1 MNFKKLKTK
10 RVIVWGSTSLGL
22 VALLTAA
29 NIVMRGLTEPLLNQ
43 IFGGKRPI
51 IAEREPLTF
60 NKQQAYENGNKVTE
74 KICEEGMILLKN
86 EGNALPL
93 KANAKVTVFGKN
105 SVNLVYGGSG
115 SAAPDKDGERKTIF
129 DSLTAAGIEY
139 NQTLVDFYKNNS
151 KSGDGRSEN
160 PKMENSGV
168 TTLKTGE
175 TPISSYTSD
184 VTDSYSNYGDAALV
198 VFSRIAG
205 ENWDLPRK
213 AEDNASRTYLDLDN
227 NERDLLKHI
236 VDSGKFQHVVVL
248 MNGSNYIDLGFLKK
262 GLDGVTA
269 DKIDACINIGSP
281 GGSGIMALGKILTGA
296 VNPSGHTVDL
306 VYTNYKA
313 DPTYQNFGGNENGND
328 SYRAPNGTSD
338 TDYHVVEYEEN
349 IYMGY
354 RYYETRGKDNE
365 SWYNEN
371 VVYPFGYG
379 LSYTTFSQEILDKSS
394 LNGSLKTDKDFEVE
408 VKVKNTGAVAGK
420 EVVQLYVEAP
430 YVSGKIEKPYKVLC
444 AFGKTKLLEPGE
456 EDTVKLTVTPYYF
469 ASFDNSDANGDGFK
483 GYTLDDGDYVF
494 HLGKDSHNDIDTFTK
509 HLSSI
514 ETFEKDPT
522 TGTVVKPLFD
532 DVSFGTKLENGRV
545 IGGMRT
551 NLSRSS
557 WDTTF
562 PKTITDEERTASAEL
577 IALLDA
583 YESGNKDEY
592 NEFPTMGSS
601 DEYLK
606 VELSSLVG
614 LDYVD
619 PQWNA
624 FLDQLSFEEMLSLFN
639 LGCYETGAIV
649 RTIDGEDIVVV
660 PGTTSAD
667 GPTGLVSFLG
677 NIAPGKQA
685 AVYGCCYYCSE
696 CLVAQTYNLK
706 LADEQASAIGDEALV
721 GNERDENGI
730 PYSGW
735 YAPGVNLHRS
745 PFSGRNTEYYS
756 EDPLLCGKFAA
767 QVIRGVQDKGV
778 YANVKHFALNDQET
792 HRSTLGIATWCD
804 EQAIREMYL
813 RPFEIAVK
821 EGKSKGLMTSFNRIG
836 TTWAG
841 GDYRLCTTILRNE
854 WGFQGSV
861 ICDFHTDAYMDSKQM
876 LYAGGDLN
884 LCSLTNCQ
892 LQIGS
897 GAKNVSPDNAKDCN
911 LLRNASHNLL
921 YSLVNSNIMTVK
933 VVGYKNA
940 IWANV
945 LTGVTIGIGVGIIGW
960 GAWAIISSLLKK
972 ETGDAAA
979 EAVSKATGETK
990 TK

>member
-1 MNFKKLKTK
+1 MDFKKLKTK
-10 RVIVWGSTSLGL
+10 RVIVWGSTSLFI
-22 VALLTAA
+22 TAVLITS
-29 NIVMRGLTEPLLNQ
+29 NILMRGLFNPLLNQ
-43 IFGGKRPI
+43 VFGGKRPI
-51 IAEREPLTF
+51 IEEREPLSF
-60 NKQQAYENGNKVTE
+60 NKQDAYNNGNKVTE
-74 KICEEGMILLKN
+74 EICEEGMILLKN
-86 EGNALPL
+86 ENALPL

-129 DSLTAAGIEY
+129 DSLTAAGIQY
-139 NQTLVDFYKNNS
+139 NQALVDFYNNNS

-168 TTLKTGE
+168 STLKTGE
-175 TPISSYTSD
+175 TPVSSYTND
-184 VTDSYSNYGDAALV
+184 VTDTYAQYGDAALV

-213 AEDNASRTYLDLDN
+213 ADDNASRHYLELDN
-227 NERDLLKHI
+227 NERALLKHI

-248 MNGSNYIDLGFLKK
+248 MNGSNYIDLGFLKN

-281 GGSGIMALGKILTGA
+281 GGSGIMALGKILAGT

-306 VYTNYKA
+306 VYTNYQN
-313 DPTYQNFGGNENGND
+313 DPTYQNFGGNLTGND
-328 SYRAPNGTSD
+328 DAYKSPSGTSD
-338 TDYHVVEYEEN
+338 TDYHLVEYEEN

-354 RYYETRGKDNE
+354 RYYETRGKDDE
-365 SWYNEN
+365 TWYNEN

-379 LSYTTFSQEILDKSS
+379 LSYTTFQQEFVDKSD
-394 LNGSLKTDKDFEVE
+394 LEGSLKADKEFEVE
-408 VKVKNTGAVAGK
+408 VKVKNTGTVAGK

-430 YVSGKIEKPYKVLC
+430 YTSGKIEKAYKVLC
-444 AFGKTKLLEPGE
+444 AFGKTKLLNPGE
-456 EDTVKLTVTPYYF
+456 EDTVKLTVDPYYF
-469 ASFDNSDANGDGFK
+469 ASFDNLDANGNNFK
-483 GYTLDDGDYVF
+483 GYELDEGNYVF
-494 HLGKDSHNDIDTFTK
+494 HLGTDSHHDIDTFTK
-509 HLSSI
+509 TLSDNHQFK
-514 ETFEKDPT
+514 EDKV
-522 TGTVVKPLFD
+522 TGTEVKPLFD
-532 DVSFGTKLENGRV
+532 DVTAGVK
-545 IGGMRT
+545 T
-551 NLSRSS
+551 NLSRTN
-557 WDTTF
+557 WNGTF
-562 PKTITDEERTASAEL
+562 PTMITDSERIASEQLLAK
-577 IALLDA
+577 LDA
-583 YESGNKDEY
+583 YESGNNDEY
-592 NEFPTMGSS
+592 KDIPTMGSKE
-601 DEYLK
+601 EYLK

-619 PQWNA
+619 PKWNE
-624 FLDQLSFEEMLSLFN
+624 FLDQLSFEEMLQLFN
-639 LGCYETGAIV
+639 LGCYETGAVV
-649 RTIDGEDIVVV
+649 RAIDGEDIVVV

-696 CLVAQTYNLK
+696 CLVAQTYNLE
-706 LADEQASAIGDEALV
+706 LADKQAAAIGDEALV
-721 GNERDENGI
+721 GNERDPNGI

-767 QVIRGVQDKGV
+767 QVIRGVQKKGV

-792 HRSTLGIATWCD
+792 HRSALGIATWCN

-821 EGKSKGLMTSFNRIG
+821 EGKSMGLMTSFNRIG

-892 LQIGS
+892 LQIGT
-897 GAKNVSPDNAKDCN
+897 AANQVSPDNAKDCN

-933 VVGYKNA
+933 VVGYKEA
-940 IWANV
+940 VWANV
-945 LTGVTIGIGVGIIGW
+945 LTGATIGIAVGVVGW
-960 GAWAIISSLLKK
+960 GAWAIVSSLLKK
-972 ETGDAAA
+972 EDTVAAA
-979 EAVSKATGETK
+979 ETVSEATGETK
-990 TK
+990 AE